1 MRTLPFALFALTLLM
16 AGCDAADPAG
26 APGAVPDTAPV
37 TATDAGLAALAT
49 GVTVERAPEWTAL
62 FDRNVGWTGAD
73 GIFSIPVNGVEA
85 PGSAEQTKTVFLFND
100 TAIGR
105 VRPDGTREP
114 GSTLVNNT
122 AALLDGGT
130 PDPAAIQFFWPGG
143 LDAPRALVVPNTPD
157 SEPDEWYWNADG
169 IVLGN
174 TLWAYY
180 LRVGPGGGGA
190 FPFELVGAN
199 LAATS
204 LEGGRPGRV
213 TQYDTPLYRPA
224 QGSQG
229 NLTFGA
235 GLLPNFADAGMP
247 NPDGYLYV
255 YGVRN
260 DAFNKKLLVARVR
273 PEAIA
278 DFGQYRYWD
287 GAAWGADLDAAVPV
301 TDRVSNEL
309 SVTPLNDGRYLLV
322 FQIDGI
328 SRFVGARV
336 GQSPVGPW
344 GPVIQVYGCP
354 EVNQDSDY
362 YCYNAKAHPHLS
374 EPGTLLISYN
384 VNTFDFFGDFFRDA
398 DLYRPRFIRL
408 RGLPT

>member
-1 MRTLPFALFALTLLM
+1 MRFFSLALLAILLM
-16 AGCDAADPAG
+16 TGCDAADPSAASSADASA
-26 APGAVPDTAPV
+26 APEAA
-37 TATDAGLAALAT
+37 ATVGLSALGG

-62 FDRNVGWTGAD
+62 FDRDSGWTGAD
-73 GIFSIPVNGVEA
+73 GIFSIPVNGVET
-85 PGSAEQTKTVFLFND
+85 PGTAGATRTLFLFND
-100 TAIGR
+100 TAIGD
-105 VRPDGTREP
+105 VNPDGTRAP
-114 GSTLVNNT
+114 GTTLVNNT
-122 AALLDGGT
+122 AALLRGGA
-130 PDPAAIQFFWPGG
+130 PDPTAIDFFWRGGRQNPG
-143 LDAPRALVVPNTPD
+143 ALLVPDTPL
-157 SEPDEWYWNADG
+157 SRPDEWYWNADG
-169 IVLGN
+169 IVLDN

-204 LEGGRPGRV
+204 LDGGRPGPAV
-213 TQYDTPLYRPA
+213 QFDTPLYRPA
-224 QGSQG
+224 QGNLG
-229 NLTFGA
+229 DLTFGA
-235 GLLPNFADAGMP
+235 GILPNLPSAGVP

-273 PEAIA
+273 PEDIA
-278 DFGQYRYWD
+278 AFDRYRYWD
-287 GAAWGADLDAAVPV
+287 GAAWVADLDAAAPV

-309 SVTPLNDGRYLLV
+309 SVTPLSDGRYLLV

-328 SRFVGARV
+328 SRHTGARV
-336 GQSPVGPW
+336 GESPVGPW
-344 GPVIQVYGCP
+344 GPVIRVYGCP
-354 EVNQDSDY
+354 EVEQDSDF

-408 RGLPT
+408 RGLPI